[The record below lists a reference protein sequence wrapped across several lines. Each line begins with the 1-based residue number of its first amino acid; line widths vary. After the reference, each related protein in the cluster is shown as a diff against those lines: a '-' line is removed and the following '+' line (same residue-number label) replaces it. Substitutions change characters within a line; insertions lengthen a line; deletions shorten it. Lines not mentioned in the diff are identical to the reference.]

1 MNTIISNKKLEY
13 TINKSKFI
21 SFIYYVEN
29 EEQVQDILN
38 KLKKEYADST
48 HICYAYIVDEINKY
62 NDDKEPVAALP
73 MLNILKGN
81 NLNYVLSVIVRY
93 FGGIKLGVGGLSRA
107 YSNGTKIVIE
117 NNTKPLIEGYLIDIS
132 FDYDKINNIDFLLKD
147 TKIIEKKFEEK
158 INYVFLISCSN
169 YENIKEK
176 LNQISTLNNII
187 FKKNV

>member
-169 YENIKEK
+169 YENIK

>member
-1 MNTIISNKKLEY
+1 M
-13 TINKSKFI
+13 
-21 SFIYYVEN
+21 
-29 EEQVQDILN
+29 
-38 KLKKEYADST
+38 
-48 HICYAYIVDEINKY
+48 
-62 NDDKEPVAALP
+62 
-73 MLNILKGN
+73 
-81 NLNYVLSVIVRY
+81 RY

-176 LNQISTLNNII
+176 LNQISSLNNII

>member
-147 TKIIEKKFEEK
+147 TRIVEKKFEEK

>member
-38 KLKKEYADST
+38 QLKKEYADST

>member
-62 NDDKEPVAALP
+62 NDDKEPIAALP